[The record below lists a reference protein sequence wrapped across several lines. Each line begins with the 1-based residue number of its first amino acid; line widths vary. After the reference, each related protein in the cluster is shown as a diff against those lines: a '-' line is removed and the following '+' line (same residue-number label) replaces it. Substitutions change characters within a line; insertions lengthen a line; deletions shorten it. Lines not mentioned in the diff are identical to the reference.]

1 MAKNSKKPSQ
11 KGRASFK
18 RNVNTIT
25 KDFKNPVK
33 QHQTDLEDMIKEV
46 ESEIKLEKGIL
57 NHNWVAREYNVSIE
71 RAKELVLEAN
81 KTV

>member
-1 MAKNSKKPSQ
+1 
-11 KGRASFK
+11 
-18 RNVNTIT
+18 
-25 KDFKNPVK
+25 
-33 QHQTDLEDMIKEV
+33 MIKEV